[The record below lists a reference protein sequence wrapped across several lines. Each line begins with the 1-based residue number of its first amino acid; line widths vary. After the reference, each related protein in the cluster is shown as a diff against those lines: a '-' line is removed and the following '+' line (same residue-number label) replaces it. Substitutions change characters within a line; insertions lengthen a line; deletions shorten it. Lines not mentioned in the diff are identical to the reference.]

1 MVFVTISFKGD
12 RVLAVVAHP
21 DDAELLCAGTL
32 ARARA
37 DGAEVSICVLCQGDK
52 GQPSPPIKNLAA
64 KRRQEMVD
72 SGKLLSAKIFFGEVP
87 DGTLTDSVPARLA
100 LVEIFR
106 QFKPTLVLA
115 HSVTDY
121 HADHRA
127 ASAVTEAV
135 SWFCASRGHKTKS
148 APLDGPP
155 ALWFMDTVNM
165 TSFDPTIYVDVAAF
179 LPLKQRML
187 QCHKTQL
194 ARGKDGDFS
203 PLSELMRLQ
212 ALARG
217 AQSGVVAAEAFR
229 SHTTFKRARAW

>member
-1 MVFVTISFKGD
+1 MI
-12 RVLAVVAHP
+12 
-21 DDAELLCAGTL
+21 
-32 ARARA
+32 
-37 DGAEVSICVLCQGDK
+37 
-52 GQPSPPIKNLAA
+52 
-64 KRRQEMVD
+64 D
-72 SGKLLSAKIFFGEVP
+72 SGKLLNAKIFFGEIS
-87 DGTLTDSVPARLA
+87 DGTLSDSVPTRMA

-115 HSVTDY
+115 HSATDY

-127 ASAVTEAV
+127 ASALTEAA
-135 SWFCASRGHKTKS
+135 SWFCASRGQKTKS
-148 APLDGPP
+148 APLDAPP

-165 TSFDPTIYVDVAAF
+165 SLFEPAIYIDVTAF

-217 AQSGVVAAEAFR
+217 SQSGVVAAEAFR
-229 SHTTFKRARAW
+229 PHIAFKRARAW